1 MFLNSPFAAHVYIK
15 ITEHYERKK
24 FMTRKLNRI
33 REGTRSNWMISECLD
48 SNNTTRDRKLQKN
61 NEAVSLELLG
71 SLSKSVFERR
81 TLTGSA
87 FFSPLICLDAITF
100 VLLSVFIPAQIT
112 CPKSKGIQDSLIF
125 WIPDFRSVE
134 FQSLVGFRIPCVV
147 FRIQDSGFHKQNFPG
162 FRIP

>member
-1 MFLNSPFAAHVYIK
+1 MFLNSPFTANVYIK

-61 NEAVSLELLG
+61 EAVSLELSG

-100 VLLSVFIPAQIT
+100 VLLSVFIPTQIT
-112 CPKSKGIQDSLIF
+112 CPKSKGIQDSLMF

-134 FQSLVGFRIPCVV
+134 FQCVV
-147 FRIQDSGFHKQNFPG
+147 FRIPGFHKQNFPG